1 MKSVPRAVSNV
12 IVGQFENIVKEKKN
26 PYVTVSDLKGREVVI
41 ITLFFTP
48 KIP

>member
-1 MKSVPRAVSNV
+1 MKFVPRAVSNV
-12 IVGQFENIVKEKKN
+12 IVGQFENMVKEKKN
-26 PYVTVSDLKGREVVI
+26 PYVTVSDQKGREVVI